1 MALQK
6 KLLHERIPVVVIA
19 ILLLFII
26 GFVILI
32 FLAKPN
38 HQNELNARIIQNEM
52 TQQTLPK
59 YSVQSKLEPTQYLKV
74 NLPQEYFR
82 TFDLGDDSGRKYQ
95 NSENEPFIVYAILEI
110 NGEEIKLKPY
120 KKQNNNDNELGNL
133 ISIHIE
139 SLSKTEKKFQLLESK
154 DYIVGYELTRPE
166 FETDHLQAELVGNYA
181 MLLRPINFSNSIYD
195 PFYIMIARGEK
206 PKSSAMFR
214 DGFSIATMIK
224 NGKYV
229 VKYHVTYSQNFIKL
243 IRRGSPYSPNEATN
257 FLERLFILTSTS
269 NPRQILQFSRS
280 DLESFVRLNNEVIG
294 LIEKNS
300 VVEQIV
306 D

>member
-6 KLLHERIPVVVIA
+6 KLWHVRISVVVIA
-19 ILLLFII
+19 ILLLSITSCVMF
-26 GFVILI
+26 I
-32 FLAKPN
+32 FLEKKN
-38 HQNELNARIIQNEM
+38 HQNELNAKIIQNEM
-52 TQQTLPK
+52 TQHTLPK

-74 NLPQEYFR
+74 NLPQEYFS
-82 TFDLGDDSGRKYQ
+82 TSDLGDDLGRKYQ
-95 NSENEPFIVYAILEI
+95 NSENESFIVYAILEI
-110 NGEEIKLKPY
+110 DGGKIKLKPY
-120 KKQNNNDNELGNL
+120 KKQNNDNELGNL
-133 ISIHIE
+133 ISIHIQ

-154 DYIVGYELTRPE
+154 NYIVGYELTHPK
-166 FETDHLQAELVGNYA
+166 FETNHLQAELVGNYA

-195 PFYIMIARGEK
+195 PFYIRIGRGEK

-214 DGFSIATMIK
+214 DGFSVATMIK
-224 NGKYV
+224 NGNYV

-243 IRRGSPYSPNEATN
+243 IRRGSPYKQNEATN

-269 NPRQILQFSRS
+269 NPRQILQFSSS

-300 VVEQIV
+300 VVEQIG